1 MRLTLPHQTTQ
12 QEAIKKIDTYL
23 SEMMKQKFPGITVID
38 PEKTWENN
46 IMRFSFGVSKM
57 FLDLEFSGLVIV
69 TDQEVIGEAE
79 VPGIVTTFVSEEKIK
94 SVIKQRFNELFN
106 IK

>member
-1 MRLTLPHQTTQ
+1 MKLTLSHQTTRE
-12 QEAIKKIDTYL
+12 EAIKKIDSYL
-23 SEMMKQKFPGITVID
+23 NEMMKQKFSGITVID

-46 IMRFSFGVSKM
+46 IMRFSFGVSKL
-57 FLDLEFSGLVIV
+57 FLNLEFSGLVIV

-94 SVIKQRFNELFN
+94 AVIKQRFDELFK